1 MRRFVYLAVAVSVA
15 LLAGMIGCRT
25 PAPVY
30 QPTASLSIEEAKQ
43 VIARSLEE
51 QARGFAAGDIRVT
64 DEKLS
69 FARDRSSFLGIGGNT
84 VLTTF
89 YFDSLGKMSVTLKS
103 KGHVVRVWDSGDAVR
118 FLVVIPSEDRARRF
132 MDAMLVMSRN
142 VEGEH

>member
-51 QARGFAAGDIRVT
+51 QAWEFAAGDIRVT
-64 DEKLS
+64 GEKLS
-69 FARDRSSFLGIGGNT
+69 FARYRSSFLGIGGNT

-89 YFDSLGKMSVTLKS
+89 YFDSLGKMNVTPKP
-103 KGHVVRVWDSGDAVR
+103 KGHVVRVWDSGDAFR
-118 FLVVIPSEDRARRF
+118 FLVVIPSKDRARRF